1 MFHRRC
7 FLKITK
13 MASPSPSPSKLTS
26 PAKTP
31 NPAKK
36 RRVDNLT
43 DIIKSTGDDF
53 DTQITSCL
61 YHMGKRDITQ
71 ATKILEKV
79 RRLMKAT
86 NAQYIL
92 KLNEINREMSAL
104 HQKVDGLEKRET
116 YQSRRIADLQSK
128 IENYKS
134 LLSFDEDFATDE
146 VESSDLSTHSES
158 MIGSQIAEV
167 LGTSTKENPLSP
179 INDNI

>member
-1 MFHRRC
+1 MFYCRC

-71 ATKILEKV
+71 ATKMLEKV

-92 KLNEINREMSAL
+92 KLNEINMEMSAL
-104 HQKVDGLEKRET
+104 HQKVMDWKKEKHINQGELLI
-116 YQSRRIADLQSK
+116 YKAKLKIIKVSFHSMKILLLMKLNHLIYLPIQS
-128 IENYKS
+128 
-134 LLSFDEDFATDE
+134 
-146 VESSDLSTHSES
+146 
-158 MIGSQIAEV
+158 
-167 LGTSTKENPLSP
+167 P
-179 INDNI
+179 

>member
-1 MFHRRC
+1 MFYCRC

-71 ATKILEKV
+71 ATKMLEKV

-92 KLNEINREMSAL
+92 KLNEINMEMSAL
-104 HQKVDGLEKRET
+104 HQKVDGLEKR
-116 YQSRRIADLQSK
+116 
-128 IENYKS
+128 
-134 LLSFDEDFATDE
+134 
-146 VESSDLSTHSES
+146 
-158 MIGSQIAEV
+158 
-167 LGTSTKENPLSP
+167 
-179 INDNI
+179 NISIKANC

>member
-1 MFHRRC
+1 
-7 FLKITK
+7 
-13 MASPSPSPSKLTS
+13 
-26 PAKTP
+26 
-31 NPAKK
+31 
-36 RRVDNLT
+36 
-43 DIIKSTGDDF
+43 
-53 DTQITSCL
+53 
-61 YHMGKRDITQ
+61 
-71 ATKILEKV
+71 
-79 RRLMKAT
+79 MKAT

-116 YQSRRIADLQSK
+116 YQSRRIADLQRK

-146 VESSDLSTHSES
+146 VESSGLSTHSES